1 MTPKYR
7 IASIDGGLEIGD
19 ILSAIA
25 DSGKTLGLNP
35 AISSNVSNPIGGLIW
50 LLKKDNNSGHIEVLY
65 DPGANEINV
74 MPVSKESNGWT
85 NSHAKLVAEY
95 LSGRLGGHIVT

>member
-1 MTPKYR
+1 MHKYR
-7 IASIDGGLEIGD
+7 IASIDEVLDIGD

-25 DSGKTLGLNP
+25 DSGKTLGLTP
-35 AISSNVSNPIGGLIW
+35 AISSNVKNPVGGLIW
-50 LLKKDNNSGHIEVLY
+50 LLKKSNQSGHVEVLY

-74 MPVSKESNGWT
+74 VPVSKESDGWT

-95 LSGRLGGHIVT
+95 LSGRLGGHIIN